1 MEKFVLGGNAQAT
14 EPVNLDQDVRIRSPE
29 IVEGLTKSMEEGA
42 KIHCKQQRNANACLS
57 LSDYYRETGKLALAA
72 EVALFCCDQLQN
84 PECCWEAGI
93 LRMNGFEKTQV
104 TRDFQK
110 AIDNFKTTCLTQNE
124 TYKDVQANAC
134 YSLAEIMKRDL
145 SLTANKQKQVH
156 PKVKELMEHMSVK
169 SLAIK
174 ACKLGS
180 WEACNA
186 YAVMSFDGMFGVK
199 KDIPFGLDLAEM
211 ACMKGRE
218 MKACVNLIKIY
229 EEGLL
234 GINTK
239 ANASI
244 EKLNM
249 YQAQFQNVTG
259 EKFEFV
265 DPLEQE

>member
-1 MEKFVLGGNAQAT
+1 MEAGEAT
-14 EPVNLDQDVRIRSPE
+14 KPVNLEEDIRIRSPE

-42 KIHCKQQRNANACLS
+42 KIHCTKLGNANACMS
-57 LSDYYRETGKLALAA
+57 LSDYYRQTGKVPLAA
-72 EVALFCCDQLQN
+72 KVVLSCCDRLQN

-104 TRDFQK
+104 TRDFHK
-110 AIDNFKTTCLTQNE
+110 AVDNFRTTCFTENKA
-124 TYKDVQANAC
+124 YKDVQARAC

-145 SLTANKQKQVH
+145 SLAANKQKQVH
-156 PKVKELMEHMSVK
+156 PKVKELMEEMSVK

-186 YAVMSFDGMFGVK
+186 YAVMSFDGLFGVK
-199 KDIPFGLDLAEM
+199 EDISFGLNLAER
-211 ACMKGRE
+211 ACMEGSE

-234 GINTK
+234 GIDSR
-239 ANASI
+239 APLSI

-259 EKFEFV
+259 EKYEFV
-265 DPLEQE
+265 DPLEQK